1 MLHLRFS
8 QGPELSFGGPR
19 AMRAVRY
26 LKTVVHYFQVFP
38 RQRQSHMLLRAYVDA
53 SWGSERS
60 VERRSI
66 SGGCLTA

>member
-1 MLHLRFS
+1 
-8 QGPELSFGGPR
+8 
-19 AMRAVRY
+19 MRAVRY